1 MPHQACSVK
10 VGLQSAPAPDITGPA
25 VEASSQ
31 GVGMTN
37 VDLDGT
43 DTCMGETDEV
53 SQMHSH
59 DSPLESEPEEP
70 GGSCGPIQNDL
81 FSFNFMFTNYI
92 SSPLFHC

>member
-53 SQMHSH
+53 S
-59 DSPLESEPEEP
+59 
-70 GGSCGPIQNDL
+70 
-81 FSFNFMFTNYI
+81 
-92 SSPLFHC
+92 